1 MERISGRHRL
11 KLALRRP
18 FRISWSSRP
27 GLLGFREEI
36 QGLSFTCG
44 ASMMSEHLWVGI
56 GLLGEA
62 QFGARFLVQWI
73 ASERQKKSVVP
84 HTFWYLSIPPAFRR
98 AIDVGE
104 SGAPSP
110 SSPVRDADPA
120 KRGGRPVPGPDLSA
134 LYRCSPSVRRSGTGC
149 TCSWQGR

>member
-62 QFGARFLVQWI
+62 QFGARFIVQWI
-73 ASERQKKSVVP
+73 ASERQNKSVVS
-84 HTFWYLSIPPAFRR
+84 HAFWFLYI
-98 AIDVGE
+98 
-104 SGAPSP
+104 
-110 SSPVRDADPA
+110 
-120 KRGGRPVPGPDLSA
+120 GGGIKL
-134 LYRCSPSVRRSGTGC
+134 LTYTHYRMDSVYVVWEMFC
-149 TCSWQGR
+149 TVVF

>member
-1 MERISGRHRL
+1 MERRSGRHRL

-73 ASERQKKSVVP
+73 ASERQKIGDGPLAFRKLAVA
-84 HTFWYLSIPPAFRR
+84 YLSAK
-98 AIDVGE
+98 
-104 SGAPSP
+104 STY
-110 SSPVRDADPA
+110 AD
-120 KRGGRPVPGPDLSA
+120 
-134 LYRCSPSVRRSGTGC
+134 
-149 TCSWQGR
+149 